1 MPADALQFIQNSSA
15 GSRPSS
21 PPLPVITSPAEVSL
35 YVTSLL
41 VTVNPLP
48 VGVGSVEFDGGA
60 VAQPLTLVV
69 VTPDSRFR
77 R

>member
-1 MPADALQFIQNSSA
+1 MFPTRIRVPADALQFIQNSSA
-15 GSRPSS
+15 ASRPSS

-48 VGVGSVEFDGGA
+48 VGVGSSSSMMA
-60 VAQPLTLVV
+60 PSL
-69 VTPDSRFR
+69 SR
-77 R
+77 